1 MRKYRLSEQTRQY
14 CYEEEH
20 GKQSVTLRQIV
31 ALIDFADVKAGSEG
45 GWVETESDL
54 SQQGLCW
61 IYDAN
66 SVVFAGAR
74 IFDDARLTGP
84 CVVSHGATLRGKAC
98 IEASHISHEAQ
109 ISDNVTVYHS
119 QVRGYC
125 RLADEAR
132 LLPHC
137 QVIAARGLTADRD
150 KVLQIYQRATVSAS
164 RILHQA
170 QIYGDAFVEHA
181 FVEHRAEVFD
191 QARLEGNEENDVWVC
206 DNARVYGHAR
216 LIAGHG
222 EDAIPT
228 VRYSSQVA
236 ENAVIE
242 GNCLLKHRAMV
253 GGEAQLRG
261 GPILLD
267 DDVLIQGRAVIVG
280 DVIVEQQ
287 VTIDDDVQIVAREGE
302 AIHLRGPKT
311 LGAQEQI
318 TRTPLLGA
326 L

>member
-45 GWVETESDL
+45 GWVDEECAL
-54 SQQGLCW
+54 SQQGECW
-61 IYDAN
+61 IYDVN

-74 IFDDARLTGP
+74 IRDDARLTGF
-84 CVVSHGATLRGKAC
+84 CVVSHEATIGGRAC
-98 IEASHISHEAQ
+98 IHASQISHHAQ
-109 ISDNVTVYHS
+109 ISDNVTVMQS

-216 LIAGHG
+216 LIAGRG

-267 DDVLIQGRAVIVG
+267 DVLIQGRTVIIG
-280 DVIVEQQ
+280 DVIVEHQ
-287 VTIDDDVQIVAREGE
+287 VSINDEVQIAAQEGE

-311 LGAQEQI
+311 LDGQQHI

-326 L
+326 F

>member
-45 GWVETESDL
+45 GWVDEECAL
-54 SQQGLCW
+54 SQQGECW
-61 IYDAN
+61 IYDVN

-74 IFDDARLTGP
+74 IRDD
-84 CVVSHGATLRGKAC
+84 
-98 IEASHISHEAQ
+98 
-109 ISDNVTVYHS
+109 
-119 QVRGYC
+119 
-125 RLADEAR
+125 AR

-216 LIAGHG
+216 LIAGRG

-267 DDVLIQGRAVIVG
+267 DDVLIQGRTVITG
-280 DVIVEQQ
+280 DVIVEHQ
-287 VTIDDDVQIVAREGE
+287 VSINDEVQIAAQEGE

-311 LGAQEQI
+311 LDGQQHI

>member
-20 GKQSVTLRQIV
+20 GKQSVILRQIV

-45 GWVETESDL
+45 GWVDEECAL
-54 SQQGLCW
+54 SQQGECW
-61 IYDAN
+61 IYDVN

-74 IFDDARLTGP
+74 IRDDARLTGF
-84 CVVSHGATLRGKAC
+84 CVVSHEATIGGRAC
-98 IEASHISHEAQ
+98 IHASQISHHAQ
-109 ISDNVTVYHS
+109 ISDNVTVMQS

-150 KVLQIYQRATVSAS
+150 KVLQIYQKATVSAS

-216 LIAGHG
+216 LIAGRG

-267 DDVLIQGRAVIVG
+267 DDVLIQGRTVITG
-280 DVIVEQQ
+280 DVIVEHQ
-287 VTIDDDVQIVAREGE
+287 VSINDEVQIAAQEGE

-311 LGAQEQI
+311 LDGQQHI

>member
-1 MRKYRLSEQTRQY
+1 M
-14 CYEEEH
+14 
-20 GKQSVTLRQIV
+20 
-31 ALIDFADVKAGSEG
+31 
-45 GWVETESDL
+45 
-54 SQQGLCW
+54 
-61 IYDAN
+61 
-66 SVVFAGAR
+66 
-74 IFDDARLTGP
+74 
-84 CVVSHGATLRGKAC
+84 
-98 IEASHISHEAQ
+98 
-109 ISDNVTVYHS
+109 
-119 QVRGYC
+119 
-125 RLADEAR
+125 
-132 LLPHC
+132 
-137 QVIAARGLTADRD
+137 IAARGLTADRD

-216 LIAGHG
+216 LIAGRG

-267 DDVLIQGRAVIVG
+267 DDVLIQGRTVITG
-280 DVIVEQQ
+280 DVIVEHQ
-287 VTIDDDVQIVAREGE
+287 VSINGEVQIAAQEGE

-311 LGAQEQI
+311 LDGQQHI

>member
-1 MRKYRLSEQTRQY
+1 MRPPSADGPAFTPRRSAITRR
-14 CYEEEH
+14 
-20 GKQSVTLRQIV
+20 SVTTSRLRRARCAVIV
-31 ALIDFADVKAGSEG
+31 ALP
-45 GWVETESDL
+45 TRR
-54 SQQGLCW
+54 
-61 IYDAN
+61 
-66 SVVFAGAR
+66 VF
-74 IFDDARLTGP
+74 
-84 CVVSHGATLRGKAC
+84 S
-98 IEASHISHEAQ
+98 
-109 ISDNVTVYHS
+109 
-119 QVRGYC
+119 
-125 RLADEAR
+125 
-132 LLPHC
+132 PHC

-206 DNARVYGHAR
+206 DNARVYGNAR
-216 LIAGHG
+216 LIAGRG

-267 DDVLIQGRAVIVG
+267 DDVLIQGADSHHRRC
-280 DVIVEQQ
+280 D
-287 VTIDDDVQIVAREGE
+287 R
-302 AIHLRGPKT
+302 
-311 LGAQEQI
+311 
-318 TRTPLLGA
+318 
-326 L
+326 